1 MTTPSRQMVG
11 GRLIAET
18 IESIRAVQLQ
28 DGMIPWFAGGHADPW
43 NHVEAAMALA
53 VGGALRDAGRAYE
66 WLRATQR
73 PDGSWHTYYRA
84 NGQVEEPRL
93 DTNVCAY
100 LATGV
105 WHYFLVTRDSGFLE
119 ELWPSVERAID
130 FVVNWQ
136 RPRGEL
142 VWSVDP
148 DGTPGNYGL
157 LTGSSSAYFSLR
169 CAIACASQLGREHPD
184 WELAAGRL
192 RHAIAHNGGGFASKD
207 EFAMDWYYP
216 VLVGALDAETAS
228 ERIED
233 RWSEFV
239 IEQRG
244 VRCVSDRPWVT
255 AAETAECAIALVAVG
270 RRDEAAAL
278 LGWARQ
284 HRWPDGSY
292 TTGIVYPEQSTYP
305 EGERSTYTAAAIV
318 LAEDCLHMLSPAAQL
333 FVDGSLPCGFDLDA
347 EPDPDSRLSTRRLPV
362 CAECSSSNS
371 PELSALL

>member
-53 VGGALRDAGRAYE
+53 VGGALHDAGRAYE

-169 CAIACASQLGREHPD
+169 CAIACASQLGRERPD

-333 FVDGSLPCGFDLDA
+333 FVDGSLPCGLDLDA